1 VIYRLIAGIAS
12 LALALVGCWLCRRWL
27 PKGLKW
33 VVYHTLET
41 SEMWGLAETFWNEAA
56 VLYFV
61 FPIVDSVYQR
71 TKDKPP
77 LSTNGILGTL
87 GAVLVFFS
95 VSLFCKK
102 RHQHLAEKE
111 MQERRA

>member
-1 VIYRLIAGIAS
+1 MYCWIVGIA
-12 LALALVGCWLCRRWL
+12 LLALVPVGFWLCRRWL
-27 PKGLKW
+27 RKGLKW

-77 LSTNGILGTL
+77 LSTNAILGTL

-95 VSLFCKK
+95 VSLYCKK

-111 MQERRA
+111 TQERRA